1 MGIEAIKSSTPAQCR
16 DALKALFKVI
26 ITGEESQT
34 QKAIAQFREYFS
46 TLPAEQVA
54 FPRGVNDI
62 SKWARK
68 RDGIYAKGTPIHV
81 RGALLYN
88 YHIKA
93 ASLEKKYELIQN
105 GEKIKFCYLK
115 LPNPIRENVVS
126 FPTYLA
132 PELQLDK
139 YIDYNKQFEKTFLD
153 PIIPILDAIGWSPE
167 PRISLEDFFG

>member
-1 MGIEAIKSSTPAQCR
+1 LS
-16 DALKALFKVI
+16 
-26 ITGEESQT
+26 
-34 QKAIAQFREYFS
+34 
-46 TLPAEQVA
+46 AEQVS

-62 SKWARK
+62 SKWSRK

-88 YHIKA
+88 HHIK
-93 ASLEKKYELIQN
+93 LLGLQKKHELIQN

-115 LPNPIRENVVS
+115 MPNSIRENVIS

-153 PIIPILDAIGWSPE
+153 PVIPILDAIGWSPE
-167 PRISLEDFFG
+167 PKISLEDFFG